1 MKKLFVLMMVCV
13 MLLSSFFAV
22 HVSAASEF
30 DVQNGVLVKYNGT
43 SSDVTIPSG
52 VAAVGATAFMNNTA
66 VRSVTLPSSVY
77 TVGERA
83 FYGCT
88 ALSTVSGGDNVNEVG
103 DLAFQNTPYLN
114 NSTAKY
120 LMLGNVLLWY
130 NGTAG
135 SVTIPSRCTAVAS
148 YAFLRCTYLTS
159 FTAYEGLISVGTG
172 AFFDCSKLSSVNLP
186 STVSSVG
193 AYAFD
198 GTPYL
203 SAFDTFAVDGDG
215 VLIKYTGSASNVE
228 IPYGVKRIAPHAFD
242 SSKITSVTVPETV
255 YAIDALAF
263 ADCTGLSEIDFSDG
277 LVMIGDS
284 AFRGCKSLTKLIT
297 PSTLSYIGQK
307 AFTGSALT
315 GASLPGDNLTV
326 SYNAFKGCE
335 SLTYVLLSDGVTAVY
350 DNAFD
355 GCKGLGGVSVPRDL
369 TDISSASFSGCG
381 NIILNCDPDAKAI
394 FALSAYPAN
403 TLMGDV
409 DSDDRLSIIDATHIQ
424 CFRAKLEDFS
434 GAQTAAADINF
445 DGEVN
450 IIDAVDIQKRIAKIE

>member
-1 MKKLFVLMMVCV
+1 MKKLFAMTMVCV
-13 MLLSSFFAV
+13 LVLSSFFAV
-22 HVSAASEF
+22 PTAAASEF

-43 SSDVTIPSG
+43 SADVTVPSG

-77 TVGERA
+77 AVGERA

-130 NGTAG
+130 NGTAD

-148 YAFLRCTYLTS
+148 YAFLRCTYLTA
-159 FTAYEGLISVGTG
+159 FTAYEGLISIGTG
-172 AFFDCSKLSSVNLP
+172 AFYGCSKLSSVSLP
-186 STVSSVG
+186 STLSSVG

-203 SAFDTFAVDGDG
+203 TSSDAFAVDGDG
-215 VLIKYTGSASNVE
+215 VLIKYNGSDSNVE

-242 SSKITSVTVPETV
+242 SSKITSVTIPETV

-263 ADCTGLSEIDFSDG
+263 ADCTGLSEIGFSDG

-284 AFRGCKSLTKLIT
+284 AFRGCKSLTQLIT

-315 GASLPGDNLTV
+315 GASLPGDDLNV
-326 SYNAFKGCE
+326 SYNAFKDCD
-335 SLTYVLLSDGVTAVY
+335 SLTYVLLSSGVTAVY

-355 GCKGLGGVSVPRDL
+355 GCKALRGVSVPKGL

-381 NIILNCDPDAKAI
+381 NITVCCDADARATSV
-394 FALSAYPAN
+394 LSAYPAN

-409 DSDDRLSIIDATHIQ
+409 DGDELLSIIDASHIQ
-424 CFRAKLEDFS
+424 CFRAKIEDFS

-445 DGEVN
+445 DGEAN
-450 IIDAVDIQKRIAKIE
+450 IIDALDIQKTIAKIH